1 MLNRDVSLRSA
12 SIVLLSLPLISLFP
26 AKPTSYT
33 SAERKLWTMYNEE
46 AGRFDMVMMNNWKG
60 DMDSILI
67 FVSG

>member
-1 MLNRDVSLRSA
+1 
-12 SIVLLSLPLISLFP
+12 LSSTFGALELIPVPLP

-46 AGRFDMVMMNNWKG
+46 AGKFDVMMMDNWKA

-67 FVSG
+67 FVSGEPCLLAYA